1 MSTYDC
7 CHRFW
12 HSGNMAG
19 RHGDS
24 SYGDI
29 EPFLSSTSYS
39 DQNNVSKSTANDKYD
54 ASIIEKNLKLAW
66 IGDFQSV
73 KCMVA
78 EYLEIDGWWD
88 SPGGEKKVFYS
99 GDIPTISWWNK
110 KKLIQI
116 DGVNAMAIKRKLLSA
131 NVLSYE
137 NIGSE
142 RATPRLN
149 EASDAMS
156 SAMETCG
163 CTCNCSGKVSTA
175 DMEGLKLDMT
185 ILESRLNS
193 VGSCNALNSELN
205 SLKSKQQAMEAI
217 ICKHEEIICN
227 LNDDNTF
234 FKAKLMSFVEQTPIV
249 TYSNH
254 VKNVNNA
261 DCSVGTTNTE
271 HGFGDRHTDS
281 NIDANELRLNNGG
294 AIAEDIMTPQV
305 VYVANDS
312 VITDNPNH
320 EDNPDNAISDGIVH
334 PSDKNKITYAK

>member
-1 MSTYDC
+1 MGFS
-7 CHRFW
+7 R
-12 HSGNMAG
+12 
-19 RHGDS
+19 RR
-24 SYGDI
+24 
-29 EPFLSSTSYS
+29 
-39 DQNNVSKSTANDKYD
+39 
-54 ASIIEKNLKLAW
+54 EK
-66 IGDFQSV
+66 I
-73 KCMVA
+73 
-78 EYLEIDGWWD
+78 
-88 SPGGEKKVFYS
+88 FYS

-116 DGVNAMAIKRKLLSA
+116 DGVNAMVIKRKLLSA
-131 NVLSYE
+131 NVLSCE
-137 NIGSE
+137 NIGNE

-149 EASDAMS
+149 EASDAML

-193 VGSCNALNSELN
+193 CNALNSELN

-217 ICKHEEIICN
+217 IRKHEEISCN

-294 AIAEDIMTPQV
+294 AIAKDIMTPQV

-312 VITDNPNH
+312 VIL
-320 EDNPDNAISDGIVH
+320 GFY
-334 PSDKNKITYAK
+334 YANMQ